1 MRQTILITTCA
12 FALLLFFVPL
22 SGQNTF
28 TVVYDTVNWIS
39 PPQAGPQDTINY
51 TLRVS
56 HNLPGDYAGPIDIM
70 ARVGGGTPF
79 MLFSSLQDSIP
90 PGPGGKLYSI
100 RDTVDLA
107 RYGGG
112 INIVV
117 VWPTA
122 PNFVTLDSAHGELT
136 VINVS
141 TPDPEQYAMDVYPNP
156 STGTIRFRTKF
167 PTVWVHETTL
177 IDQQGRLLRRESG
190 LPRQMSLDDLPAGVY
205 FLNMRL
211 KDGQAL
217 RYKVLRGR

>member
-122 PNFVTLDSAHGELT
+122 PNFTAVRGKLKCLICEISISPSCHPDEREKERRRISA
-136 VINVS
+136 
-141 TPDPEQYAMDVYPNP
+141 
-156 STGTIRFRTKF
+156 RFF
-167 PTVWVHETTL
+167 PGLHKKILAE
-177 IDQQGRLLRRESG
+177 ILLRSCVRSSG
-190 LPRQMSLDDLPAGVY
+190 
-205 FLNMRL
+205 
-211 KDGQAL
+211 
-217 RYKVLRGR
+217 